1 MLRSSAPEPDL
12 TCPFDHLY
20 ENTDRHSHRAQDLQM
35 TYRRKTVDPVT
46 DNNAL
51 TDTDLAAVVEAL
63 TGESFDYA
71 ESDSKHRAPRRDTR
85 R

>member
-1 MLRSSAPEPDL
+1 
-12 TCPFDHLY
+12 
-20 ENTDRHSHRAQDLQM
+20 M